1 MNGNWTWSNFF
12 GALLGVV
19 QWTIAIISVAGTLA
33 LFTWILKMILKK
45 DKAQ

>member
-1 MNGNWTWSNFF
+1 MKGNWTWSDFF
-12 GALLGVV
+12 GAALGVF
-19 QWTIAIISVAGTLA
+19 QWSLAILSVAGTLA